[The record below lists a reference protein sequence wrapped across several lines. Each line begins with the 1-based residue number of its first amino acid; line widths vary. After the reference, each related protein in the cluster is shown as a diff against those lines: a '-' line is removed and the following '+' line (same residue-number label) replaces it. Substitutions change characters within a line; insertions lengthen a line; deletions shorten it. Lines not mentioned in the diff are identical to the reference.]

1 MTTKNLGAK
10 GLVTP
15 LPVLIIATY
24 DESGV
29 ANAMNVA
36 WGGQCGPKHVVMNL
50 SLTMGHKTNDNLKL
64 KQAFTVSYA
73 DAANVAAADYVG
85 IASGKKVADKL
96 QRCGLTT
103 RKSEFVDA
111 PVINEFPL
119 TAECKVVEMTETS
132 LGELRVVG
140 EIMNVVADERILDAE
155 GKVSLDLLQPIV
167 FDSAQ
172 NLYRVVGKEVG
183 GAWKIGNQ
191 FK

>member
-1 MTTKNLGAK
+1 MNKNLGAI

-24 DESGV
+24 DESGTP
-29 ANAMNVA
+29 NAMNVA

-50 SLTMGHKTNDNLKL
+50 SMTMGHKTNDNLKL

-73 DAANVAAADYVG
+73 DAKHVAAADYVG
-85 IASGKKVADKL
+85 IASGKKVSDKL
-96 QRCGLTT
+96 ERCGLTT

-119 TAECKVVEMTETS
+119 TAECKVVEMQETA

-140 EIMNVVADERILDAE
+140 EIVNVVADESILDE
-155 GKVSLDLLQPIV
+155 KGKVNLGKLQPII
-167 FDSAQ
+167 FDSAE
-172 NLYRVVGKEVG
+172 NLYRVVGESVG
-183 GAWKIGNQ
+183 GAWKIGTQ